1 MNVKLAVQILS
12 SLVGNIL
19 KEFCPPEASRTA
31 EFCTLMDTFF
41 DCLNVRNKEEYKI
54 ERKPKLN
61 PYSDVEDE
69 RFRRLKN
76 ELLRYFQEWKD
87 SIENR
92 PGDFT
97 KNAKSNRFFHGKLMR
112 VCF

>member
-12 SLVGNIL
+12 SLVGNIF

-69 RFRRLKN
+69 RFSRLKN
-76 ELLRYFQEWKD
+76 ELLRYFQEWKN

>member
-1 MNVKLAVQILS
+1 M
-12 SLVGNIL
+12 VGNIF
-19 KEFCPPEASRTA
+19 KEFYPPEASRTA

-69 RFRRLKN
+69 RFSRLKN
-76 ELLRYFQEWKD
+76 ELLRYFQEWKK

-97 KNAKSNRFFHGKLMR
+97 KNAKSNRFFHGKLIR